1 MRRKNAGVTL
11 LELMLVVMIVGLL
24 TAIAV
29 PGYRKYV
36 MRAARA
42 DAKAALLTM
51 AGQLERCF
59 TRFNSYDDDDGCAV
73 ASGVTSSDGKYI
85 VNITDQT
92 SVGYSLEAV
101 PQEGQA
107 DDEECATFTLDS
119 ASVKGV
125 TGTEDAARCW
135 SR

>member
-1 MRRKNAGVTL
+1 MRSKNAGVTL
-11 LELMLVVMIVGLL
+11 LELMLVMLIIGVLS
-24 TAIAV
+24 AIAV
-29 PGYRKYV
+29 PGYRNYV
-36 MRAARA
+36 MRASRA

-59 TRFNSYDDDDGCAV
+59 TRFNSYDPDDGCAV
-73 ASGVTSSDGKYI
+73 ASGVPSSDGKYV

-101 PQEGQA
+101 PQGGQA
-107 DDEECATFTLDS
+107 EDEDCATFTLDS

-125 TGTEDAARCW
+125 TGTEDPQRCW